1 MAKDQ
6 VWNVAFI
13 LRLCTGRSNLPFLF
27 QENSTKSDSPRI
39 FKPEDDEPTEATETS
54 QSTESSLSSEIA
66 ASGSGESSAS
76 YDKLE
81 EKKTAPDD
89 ELSGQSSV
97 KRNYIPTEVFEKG
110 RYHCYQAFI

>member
-6 VWNVAFI
+6 VWNFAFT
-13 LRLCTGRSNLPFLF
+13 LRLRTGQSNFPFLF
-27 QENSTKSDSPRI
+27 QENPTRSDSPRI
-39 FKPEDDEPTEATETS
+39 FKPEDDESTEATEIS

-76 YDKLE
+76 YTKIE
-81 EKKTAPDD
+81 EKKTEPDD

-110 RYHCYQAFI
+110 RYHCCQGFI

>member
-6 VWNVAFI
+6 VWNVGFI
-13 LRLCTGRSNLPFLF
+13 PCLCKGQSNFPFF
-27 QENSTKSDSPRI
+27 KENSTKSDSPRI
-39 FKPEDDEPTEATETS
+39 FKPEDDEPTEAIETS

-81 EKKTAPDD
+81 EKKTEPDD

-97 KRNYIPTEVFEKG
+97 KRSYIPTEVFEKG
-110 RYHCYQAFI
+110 RYNCYQAFI